1 MKWLLDGCS
10 ALLVGAIA
18 TSIACSELVWLGLAC
33 CKLPLAVLKSFGIV
47 NCETLIKNLPGT
59 ILSSQWSLT
68 VPVLLRTALSYYQ
81 LLCNG
86 LVWFLL
92 LWAAL
97 LKHDLKN
104 LAKRCI
110 HSKKLRKS
118 SNSVWE
124 GDTSMSPRCS
134 ETSIFFEKLHMYKA
148 FCIAFLKGN
157 NLVDRCFL

>member
-1 MKWLLDGCS
+1 MASGRLFCTARGCNELL
-10 ALLVGAIA
+10 A
-18 TSIACSELVWLGLAC
+18 TSKACSELIWLGLAC
-33 CKLPLAVLKSFGIV
+33 CKLPLAALKSFGIV
-47 NCETLIKNLPGT
+47 NCETFIQNLSGT
-59 ILSSQWSLT
+59 ILSSEWSLT
-68 VPVLLRTALSYYQ
+68 VPVLLHTGLSYYQ
-81 LLCNG
+81 PLCSG

-104 LAKRCI
+104 LAKRFI

-134 ETSIFFEKLHMYKA
+134 ETTTFFEKLHMYLA
-148 FCIAFLKGN
+148 FCIVF
-157 NLVDRCFL
+157 

>member
-1 MKWLLDGCS
+1 MLLH
-10 ALLVGAIA
+10 
-18 TSIACSELVWLGLAC
+18 
-33 CKLPLAVLKSFGIV
+33 
-47 NCETLIKNLPGT
+47 
-59 ILSSQWSLT
+59 
-68 VPVLLRTALSYYQ
+68 TALSYYQ
-81 LLCNG
+81 LLCSG
-86 LVWFLL
+86 LVWSLL

-134 ETSIFFEKLHMYKA
+134 EMLTFFEKVRMPLR
-148 FCIAFLKGN
+148 IAPLLEGVELLG
-157 NLVDRCFL
+157 LVWALSGAGRCVY